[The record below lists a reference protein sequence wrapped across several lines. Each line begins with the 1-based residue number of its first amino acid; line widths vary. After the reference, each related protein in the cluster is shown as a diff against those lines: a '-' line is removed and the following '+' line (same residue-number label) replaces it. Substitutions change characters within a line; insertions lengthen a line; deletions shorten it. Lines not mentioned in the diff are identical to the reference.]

1 MLSFIF
7 QFLHGVFMSREHLLP
22 SEQKR
27 SFIVKSDDFE
37 ITSYGKR
44 PEERTVPELLRLG
57 VINVDKHPNPTS
69 QEIVAYIKKIFGL
82 TKAGHSGTLDPA
94 VSGVL
99 PVALED
105 ATKITKALLT
115 AGKEY
120 VCIMH
125 LHSEAKASA
134 IKKVMQEFVGEI
146 YQKPPV
152 KSSVKR
158 VLRSRTIYYLDVLE
172 IDGQDVLFLVGCEK
186 GTYIRKLCHDI
197 GLVLGT
203 GAHMKELRRTKS
215 GPFKEDET
223 LSSLTRI
230 YDAYATYTE
239 SGDETELR
247 KVVLPMERGLI
258 HLPKI
263 IIRDNAIGAICHGA
277 SLAIPGVLKL
287 HDSIVKGDLVLLES
301 LKGEAVALAIA
312 ELNAAE
318 IVAASHGLAAR
329 TTRVL
334 MDRAVYPKVWKE
346 STKR

>member
-1 MLSFIF
+1 
-7 QFLHGVFMSREHLLP
+7 MSREHLLP

-146 YQKPPV
+146 Y
-152 KSSVKR
+152 
-158 VLRSRTIYYLDVLE
+158 
-172 IDGQDVLFLVGCEK
+172 VGCEK